1 MGRSATIPGQPLA
14 VTMAE
19 SLIPIPVGEV
29 PRSVSTYSVMR
40 RSAGTLTETVLVCAV
55 PWSGVYRYWILTE
68 QLLPVGFPRG
78 RYSLKLPPARPSA
91 KNQVL
96 CHGLAAGGG

>member
-29 PRSVSTYSVMR
+29 PRAVSTYSVMR
-40 RSAGTLTETVLVCAV
+40 RSAGTFTVTVLVCAV
-55 PWSGVYRYWILTE
+55 PWSGVYRYWRLTE
-68 QLLPVGFPRG
+68 HLRLVGFRWG
-78 RYSLKLPPARPSA
+78 RKSLKLPPARPSP
-91 KNQVL
+91 QYHFVL
-96 CHGLAAGGG
+96 TGTAA